1 MTIEKLEKLC
11 RLFVDKDTCDRLF
24 EDYKQGKLSKR
35 ELVDELSKK
44 IEEKV
49 KGL

>member
-24 EDYKQGKLSKR
+24 DEYRQGKLSKK
-35 ELVDELSKK
+35 ELIDELSKK
-44 IEEKV
+44 IEGKI
-49 KGL
+49 KDL